1 LLSCE
6 AGIGS
11 GESPSR
17 QPIALSAG
25 KNNPKTWDSR
35 MHEKQGTCVLAIQHA
50 LERTVTMASW
60 A

>member
-1 LLSCE
+1 LLSSD

-17 QPIALSAG
+17 QPFALSAG

-35 MHEKQGTCVLAIQHA
+35 MHEKQGTCVRAIQHM
-50 LERTVTMASW
+50 LDRMVTIASW
-60 A
+60 T

>member
-1 LLSCE
+1 LLSSE

-25 KNNPKTWDSR
+25 KNNPKTWESR
-35 MHEKQGTCVLAIQHA
+35 MQEQQGTCVLAIQH
-50 LERTVTMASW
+50 LLDRMVTIA
-60 A
+60 